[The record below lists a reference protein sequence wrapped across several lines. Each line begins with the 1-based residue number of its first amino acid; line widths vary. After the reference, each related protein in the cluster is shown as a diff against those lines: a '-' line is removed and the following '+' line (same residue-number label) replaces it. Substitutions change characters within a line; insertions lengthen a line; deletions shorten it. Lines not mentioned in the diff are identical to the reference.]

1 MQAEA
6 EKKAMRLEQLG
17 LLVKTYSADLEL
29 YAKLAEGLE
38 KFNNDDLP
46 IWVVVP
52 DSDLGLFRDYESATV
67 TVLPESVLGQHLV
80 THKVLGIRPG
90 YINQEIV
97 KMAFWELGLT
107 ENYFAIDS
115 DAVVLR
121 PFGAADFLNPDGTPF
136 TVLVEDRDLLVDPDY
151 YQQHWIGREKSL
163 RHIQREI
170 GLDDPRLLTCHGH
183 QIMSAKVW
191 RSFKEEFMEPRGL
204 SYADVLAIEP
214 YEFSWY
220 NFWLQKS
227 SAIDIHVREPLVKV
241 IHNRGQHEEML
252 LRGITSED
260 YARGYLAL
268 VVNSNFGTNAPQ
280 ASRFV
285 GLAGYLS
292 VKDLWSIF
300 LVKLQGLIKRG
311 SN

>member
-1 MQAEA
+1 MTATIGILIKSYSGDYELFV
-6 EKKAMRLEQLG
+6 RLVTSIEDSN
-17 LLVKTYSADLEL
+17 TES
-29 YAKLAEGLE
+29 
-38 KFNNDDLP
+38 LP
-46 IWVVVP
+46 VWIVVP
-52 DSDLGLFRDYESATV
+52 DSDLELFSVHESLNCS
-67 TVLPESVLGQHLV
+67 VLPESILDKYLV
-80 THKVLGIRPG
+80 AYEVSGIRPG

-97 KMAFWELGLT
+97 KMAFWELGLA

-121 PFGAADFLNPDGTPF
+121 PFGTADFLNPDGIPY
-136 TVLVEDRDLLVDPDY
+136 TVLVEDRDLLVDPEY

-170 GLDDPRLLTCHGH
+170 ELDDPRLLTCHGH
-183 QIMSAKVW
+183 QIMSAMVW
-191 RSFKEEFMEPRGL
+191 RSFKENFMAPREL

-300 LVKLQGLIKRG
+300 LVKLQSLMKRG